1 MDVPF
6 KEIVVGMHTTNLSR
20 LSIYLESQVDW
31 LLHWSIWINQ
41 IDVHMFSKNSPAC
54 MWPGHVTCMW
64 PACDLHVT
72 YIRTTLKVLPSAF
85 PSLSSKPHS
94 SSLHLHPYVCT
105 VCSPLQCG
113 CSCGEG
119 GMWRTGLAS
128 HAPLAIYHLWGPGDL
143 WPQCVHMI
151 WLSVS

>member
-6 KEIVVGMHTTNLSR
+6 KKIVVGMHTTGQGWVYTWRAR
-20 LSIYLESQVDW
+20 LTGCSIDL
-31 LLHWSIWINQ
+31 NQ
-41 IDVHMFSKNSPAC
+41 SNRFTRSVRILQPAC
-54 MWPGHVTCMW
+54 DLDMW

-72 YIRTTLKVLPSAF
+72 YIRTTLKDLPSAF

-105 VCSPLQCG
+105 VYVYAPLQCG

-119 GMWRTGLAS
+119 GMQRTRLAS

>member
-6 KEIVVGMHTTNLSR
+6 KEIVVGMHTTGQGWVYTWRAR
-20 LSIYLESQVDW
+20 LTGCS
-31 LLHWSIWINQ
+31 
-41 IDVHMFSKNSPAC
+41 IDVSESIKSMYTFSKNSPAC
-54 MWPGHVTCMW
+54 MWPGNVTCMW

-105 VCSPLQCG
+105 VYVYAPLQCG

-119 GMWRTGLAS
+119 GMQRTGLAS